1 MSDPESRFFG
11 QKCLGQAKA
20 LYLDKKSG
28 PDERDWRNGLLEIW
42 NSQFIV
48 LLQGVLW
55 ALPNQL

>member
-42 NSQFIV
+42 NSQFKV
-48 LLQGVLW
+48 LLQGVL
-55 ALPNQL
+55 